1 MTTSAF
7 DFPFNDEHL
16 KITQSPSGY
25 RYSLD
30 ALLIADFAKINPKDR
45 VLDLGAGCGVIS
57 MILAGRHSSAA
68 IYGVEISKEQVD
80 IGRQNIINNCMTD
93 RVTLLHQD
101 IKTLTPAMTSGRMDV
116 VISNPPHI
124 EKASGRINPDP
135 RIAAA
140 RHEIHVTLKDIMDA
154 ARRMLRPAGRLYMI
168 YPAGRMADVIAGMRQ
183 ANIEP
188 KTLTIMYT
196 RSDAPAR
203 RILIEGVNGGGAA
216 MTITPPLFIDS

>member
-1 MTTSAF
+1 MTISSS
-7 DFPFNDEHL
+7 DFLLNGCL
-16 KITQSPSGY
+16 KISQSPSGY

-30 ALLIADFAKINPKDR
+30 ALAIADFAKINSEDR

-57 MILAGRHSSAA
+57 MTLASQYPDAA
-68 IYGVEISKEQVD
+68 IYGVEILKEQVD
-80 IGRQNIINNCMTD
+80 IGRQNIMDNGMTD

-101 IKTLTPAMTSGRMDV
+101 IKTLMPAMTSGLMDV

-124 EKASGRINPDP
+124 QRASGRINPNP

-154 ARRMLRPAGRLYMI
+154 ARRMLRPSGRLYMI
-168 YPAGRMADVIAGMRQ
+168 YPAGRMADVMAGMRQ
-183 ANIEP
+183 AKIEP

-196 RSDAPAR
+196 RMGAPAR
-203 RILIEGVNGGGAA
+203 RILIEGVSGGGAE